1 MNYKLNTDRLLID
14 QFIYIR
20 LQLCVRGLVHVFKF
34 LDTAAAKDEK
44 ARAGGNFD
52 GHTTLRRTI
61 QSKHNA
67 SVVDGQKGRR
77 QHVDSG
83 YSTSDGLDKR
93 WSQETPASNEN
104 GAKWSPTPLHIR
116 SENSGSSTPS
126 PNHVVA
132 EDEFK
137 RSSGGVNGCVPKDD
151 QRKAV
156 SNGSHGVS
164 NR

>member
-1 MNYKLNTDRLLID
+1 M
-14 QFIYIR
+14 
-20 LQLCVRGLVHVFKF
+20 CVRGLVHVFKF
-34 LDTAAAKDEK
+34 LDTAATKDEK

-67 SVVDGQKGRR
+67 SVIDGQKGRR

-93 WSQETPASNEN
+93 WSQETPSSNEN

-126 PNHVVA
+126 PNHAVGD
-132 EDEFK
+132 DEFK
-137 RSSGGVNGCVPKDD
+137 RPSGGINGCVPKDE
-151 QRKAV
+151 QRKTV
-156 SNGSHGVS
+156 SNGGS

>member
-1 MNYKLNTDRLLID
+1 M
-14 QFIYIR
+14 
-20 LQLCVRGLVHVFKF
+20 CVRGKIHVFKY
-34 LDTAAAKDEK
+34 LDTAATKDEK
-44 ARAGGNFD
+44 TRAGGNFD

-67 SVVDGQKGRR
+67 SVIDTQKGRR

-83 YSTSDGLDKR
+83 YSTSDGFDKR
-93 WSQETPASNEN
+93 WSQETGSGNINEN

-126 PNHVVA
+126 PNHVVVVD
-132 EDEFK
+132 DELK
-137 RSSGGVNGCVPKDD
+137 RPSGGINGCVPKEME
-151 QRKAV
+151 QRKTI
-156 SNGSHGVS
+156 NGSHS

>member
-1 MNYKLNTDRLLID
+1 M
-14 QFIYIR
+14 
-20 LQLCVRGLVHVFKF
+20 CVRGLVHVFKY
-34 LDTAAAKDEK
+34 LETVATKDEK

-61 QSKHNA
+61 QTKHNA

-93 WSQETPASNEN
+93 WSQETPSSNEN

-116 SENSGSSTPS
+116 SENNG
-126 PNHVVA
+126 HVVGD
-132 EDEFK
+132 EDVK
-137 RSSGGVNGCVPKDD
+137 RSGGGGTNGCVPKDE
-151 QRKAV
+151 QRKTV
-156 SNGSHGVS
+156 SNGSGHS